1 MSDERPFTVYG
12 TFARECATVAELL
25 TAVEDVAS
33 LDRAFQVQMNVYPK
47 MDTPP
52 IPIPPR
58 RKAKR

>member
-1 MSDERPFTVYG
+1 MSDRPFVVYG
-12 TFARECATVAELL
+12 MITRECATVAELV

-33 LDRAFQVQMNVYPK
+33 LERAFQVQMNVYPK

-52 IPIPPR
+52 IPVPPR